1 MEDSPNEAIKNN
13 VVGTWNTVK
22 AADINKV
29 GLFVLISSDKAVN
42 PINIMGASKR
52 ICEMIVQTYNKKSS
66 TEFLAVRFGNVL
78 GSSGSV
84 VELFE
89 KQIKAG
95 GPVTVT
101 HPEII
106 RYFMTISEV
115 VSLILQAGAYA
126 KDGEIFVLDMGEPVK
141 IADLVNNLI
150 RLSGNRTNKDIVIEY
165 LGLTQGRSYMKKF
178 LWMKKESVRPL
189 IN

>member
-13 VVGTWNTVK
+13 VVGTWNTVR

-42 PINIMGASKR
+42 PINITGASKR
-52 ICEMIVQTYNKKSS
+52 ICEMIVRTYNKKSS

-115 VSLILQAGAYA
+115 VSLILQVGVYA
-126 KDGEIFVLDMGEPVK
+126 KNGEIFVLDMGEPVK
-141 IADLVNNLI
+141 IADLAKNLI
-150 RLSGNRTNKDIVIEY
+150 RLSGYRPNKDIVIEY
-165 LGLTQGRSYMKKF
+165 TGLRLGEKLYEGILM
-178 LWMKKESVRPL
+178 
-189 IN
+189 